1 MNDLLP
7 SLTAI
12 GEPGDNKVR
21 TMTLAND
28 KPRGREARR
37 LETRQRIYD
46 AAIAEFKRS
55 GMADADVS
63 SIVAAAGVAWGT
75 FYLHFA
81 TKEHVLLELQGR
93 EEARV
98 TTELTKFLAT
108 PRDLESTLTEVVRLV
123 TAAERRL
130 GSRLF
135 KDVAALDFLPTRPR
149 EHEQADQH
157 PVLPLLIGE
166 IERACERGDGTADID
181 AYCSAVF
188 FLLGL
193 NALLTTTNDS
203 RSARADMLKKFVIS
217 ACRSIRVQ

>member
-1 MNDLLP
+1 MKDLLP
-7 SLTAI
+7 SWTAI
-12 GEPGDNKVR
+12 GELGDNKVR

-37 LETRQRIYD
+37 LETRQRVYD

-63 SIVAAAGVAWGT
+63 AIVAAAGVAWGT
-75 FYLHFA
+75 FYLHFP
-81 TKEHVLLELQGR
+81 TKEHVLLELQSR

-98 TTELTKFLAT
+98 TTELTKFLTA
-108 PRDLESTLTEVVRLV
+108 PRDIESTLTEVVRLV
-123 TAAERRL
+123 TASERRL

-135 KDVAALDFLPTRPR
+135 KDVAALNFLPTRPV
-149 EHEQADQH
+149 EHDEDDH
-157 PVLPLLIGE
+157 PVLPLLMGE
-166 IERACERGDGTADID
+166 IERARDRGDATVDVD

-193 NALLTTTNDS
+193 NAVLTTTNDT

-217 ACRSIRVQ
+217 ACRSIRVR